1 MAVKSLLNVNYAGW
15 MQSIFAYIKFKLKM
29 KKITVYIVSLLIL
42 QLSFAQNVSDKIV
55 LSKNQKLDATTT
67 TKGTVSIDMMGQ
79 SMETI
84 TETVVNSTVEVKE
97 VKPTGYVLTTTL
109 NKMKVKTSGGMAP
122 PVDFDTEKKE
132 DMSSEMG
139 KTISAKLQPSDVE
152 ILLNGKPVENK
163 DNKDATEDITK
174 VMQSIMGGSAEN
186 GISGVF
192 MLLPAGKKTGDTWS
206 DSSNTDGLKI
216 HNTYILKEI
225 NGNEATITVNTTAS
239 ISKVVEAQGAELTV
253 TMDSK
258 INSDNIVELT
268 SGLIKEKKMT
278 IEGQGNLA
286 AGGQE
291 MPMTTKVTSV
301 TKVKSL

>member
-1 MAVKSLLNVNYAGW
+1 
-15 MQSIFAYIKFKLKM
+15 M